1 MEIINF
7 FKNDKVIIKR
17 AEEIILKC
25 KKDYIW
31 KKKMKINLLKIK
43 IYLRFKDHYHLMQ
56 ESQGASQSIRN
67 VKYQRQ

>member
-7 FKNDKVIIKR
+7 FKNDKVITKR

-31 KKKMKINLLKIK
+31 KKKNEDKLA
-43 IYLRFKDHYHLMQ
+43 KDKNI
-56 ESQGASQSIRN
+56 S
-67 VKYQRQ
+67 